1 VPEPAGQ
8 LVPGGEERWV
18 AFRPEDVHALLGRMD
33 APWWVA
39 GGWAVDLFLG
49 HQTREHADIEIAVLR
64 EDQLVLQRTLAG
76 WDLRIADLGSLT
88 EWGRGVPLPSD
99 KHGIWGREPGLR
111 DAWQLEIT
119 LERSERERWI
129 YRRDERVGL
138 SLADLGMR
146 DALGIPYLTPEVVLL
161 YKSKSPRPRD
171 DADLHHV
178 LAHMRV
184 AQRRWLADAIATI
197 DPEHRWLEELAG

>member
-1 VPEPAGQ
+1 
-8 LVPGGEERWV
+8 
-18 AFRPEDVHALLGRMD
+18 MD

-88 EWGRGVPLPSD
+88 EWERGVPLAPD
-99 KHGIWGREPGLR
+99 KHGIWGREPGIR
-111 DAWQLEIT
+111 DAWQLEIA
-119 LERSERERWI
+119 LERSEKDRWI
-129 YRRDERVGL
+129 YRRDGRVSL

-146 DALGIPYLTPEVVLL
+146 DERGIPYLTPEVVLL
-161 YKSKSPRPRD
+161 YKSKSPRARD
-171 DADLHHV
+171 DADLHRV
-178 LAHMRV
+178 LARLGPTK
-184 AQRRWLADAIATI
+184 RGWLASAIGII
-197 DPEHRWLEELAG
+197 DPGHRWLEELGP